1 MVVFNRNFISYK
13 FFKIQR
19 SSFSWAG
26 SVITFLNVRILY
38 HNLTLLM
45 QMHLSDFCCKI
56 WFEFTGARSGVM
68 GCSLKTLTQVHSATC
83 LGTCKLSLSFWGN
96 GIKCFWSSQDLY
108 IFNFSI
114 DFFQL
119 SWESVSTLST
129 HQSSCLNSGLHQT
142 RPKQWNLTF
151 FRNGKSA
158 GRVPVWEW
166 SH

>member
-19 SSFSWAG
+19 SSFSWE
-26 SVITFLNVRILY
+26 FLNVRILY

-119 SWESVSTLST
+119 SWESVSILST